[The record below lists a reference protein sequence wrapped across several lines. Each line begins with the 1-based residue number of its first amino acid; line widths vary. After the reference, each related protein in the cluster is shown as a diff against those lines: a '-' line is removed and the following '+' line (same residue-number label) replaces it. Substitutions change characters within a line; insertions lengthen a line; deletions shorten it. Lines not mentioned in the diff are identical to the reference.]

1 MKGNEK
7 MKKKHIIAILLTV
20 ILAAGMIF
28 AYSVFSEKP
37 TEGIKE
43 ITIEVVN
50 KSEEATVYEVKTDA
64 EYLIGAM
71 EDAEGLTFDGS
82 EGQYGFTVIEI
93 NGEVADFTVDAS
105 YWSFY
110 VNGEYCNYGVS
121 EQPVNDGDAFRI
133 VYSTY

>member
-1 MKGNEK
+1 
-7 MKKKHIIAILLTV
+7 MKKKHIIALL
-20 ILAAGMIF
+20 LAVVLVAGMFF
-28 AYSVFSEKP
+28 AYSAFREKP
-37 TEGIKE
+37 AEGTKE
-43 ITIEVVN
+43 ITIEVVDD
-50 KSEEATVYEVKTDA
+50 KETSTVYEVKTDA

-71 EDAEGLTFDGS
+71 EDAKDLTFDGS
-82 EGQYGFTVIEI
+82 EGQYGFTVTEI
-93 NGEVADFTVDAS
+93 NGVVADFTVDSS

>member
-1 MKGNEK
+1 
-7 MKKKHIIAILLTV
+7 MKKKHIITLL
-20 ILAAGMIF
+20 LAAVLVAGMVF
-28 AYSVFSEKP
+28 AYSAFSKKP
-37 TEGIKE
+37 TGGTKE
-43 ITIEVVN
+43 VTIEVVDN
-50 KSEEATVYEVKTDA
+50 KEQSTLYEVKTDA

-82 EGQYGFTVIEI
+82 EGQYGFTVSEI
-93 NGEVADFTVDAS
+93 NGVTADFTVDSS

-110 VNGEYCNYGVS
+110 VNGEYCNYGIS